1 MTLKALAVTALAA
14 LTLASAALPA
24 AAFHYR
30 PMPIKVLRPWQ
41 IKPGTPVEL
50 NPQPL
55 PPKEIVRGSFQ
66 SR

>member
-24 AAFHYR
+24 AAFHDR
-30 PMPIKVLRPWQ
+30 LMPIKVLRPWQ

-55 PPKEIVRGSFQ
+55 PPKALLRGSLQ
-66 SR
+66 LR